1 MTSTPRKRPRAFGK
15 VEQLKSGNY
24 RAGYPDPRSAARPK
38 PYIWAPHTFAK
49 KAPAD
54 AWLAKTKADIDAG
67 SWLHPDDEAARDAA
81 AAAEAE
87 RKRITLGEYAAT
99 WIKTRRNSKGMPLS
113 PNTIRERERLL
124 RPAAEKAPDHPGGP
138 LAELVPLVLA
148 DITADRVRAWY
159 AAQQDRGTITQTSRA
174 YELLKAIMTTALED
188 ELIDKQPCTI
198 KGGSTASTGIEH
210 RPPADETEFE
220 RLLSW
225 TPAEYKALVVI
236 GAASGCR
243 YGEAVDLR
251 ADDITVH
258 HDDSGEV
265 EYVIV
270 RIDSQVGR
278 DESEAKTGAD
288 PKSAKRNVLVYGAD
302 ADLIAARVDET
313 RGADYLFHALTDWG
327 QPLPYSTF
335 WRHFDKARKRAQLP
349 KTRFHDLR
357 NYAGTRYAQTGA
369 TLKEIQDR
377 LGHRTVAAAMR
388 YQHAGNEARLAQ
400 LAAAAG
406 RPRRVTPSP

>member
-1 MTSTPRKRPRAFGK
+1 
-15 VEQLKSGNY
+15 
-24 RAGYPDPRSAARPK
+24 
-38 PYIWAPHTFAK
+38 
-49 KAPAD
+49 
-54 AWLAKTKADIDAG
+54 
-67 SWLHPDDEAARDAA
+67 
-81 AAAEAE
+81 
-87 RKRITLGEYAAT
+87 
-99 WIKTRRNSKGMPLS
+99 MPLS

-210 RPPADETEFE
+210 RPPADEAEFE

-251 ADDITVH
+251 AEDITVH
-258 HDDSGEV
+258 HDDNGEV

-278 DESEAKTGAD
+278 DESEAETGAA
-288 PKSAKRNVLVYGAD
+288 PKSEKRDVLVYGAD

-357 NYAGTRYAQTGA
+357 HYAGTRYAQTGA

-388 YQHAGNEARLAQ
+388 YQHAGNEARLAE
-400 LAAAAG
+400 LAAAAA
-406 RPRRVTPSP
+406 RPRRATPST

>member
-1 MTSTPRKRPRAFGK
+1 MTTTPRKRPRTFGK

-24 RAGYPDPRSAARPK
+24 RAGYPDPRSTARPK

-67 SWLHPDDEAARDAA
+67 SWLHPDDAAERTRA

-99 WIKTRRNSKGMPLS
+99 WNKNRRNSKGMPLS
-113 PNTIRERERLL
+113 PNTVRERERLL

-148 DITADRVRAWY
+148 DITADRVREWY
-159 AAQQDRGTITQTSRA
+159 ATQQERGTLTQTSRA
-174 YELLKAIMTTALED
+174 YELLKAIMATALED

-210 RPPADETEFE
+210 APPSNEDQFVKMLDA
-220 RLLSW
+220 
-225 TPAEYKALVVI
+225 TPKRYKALVVVA
-236 GAASGCR
+236 AASGCR

-251 ADDITVH
+251 ADDIAVH
-258 HDDSGEV
+258 LDEAGAV
-265 EYVIV
+265 EYVVV
-270 RIDSQVGR
+270 RIDSQKGR
-278 DESEAKTGAD
+278 DQSEAATGAD
-288 PKSAKRNVLVYGAD
+288 PKSSKRNVLVYGED
-302 ADLIAARVDET
+302 ADIIAQHTEGLSGRAL
-313 RGADYLFHALTDWG
+313 LFPAVTSDA
-327 QPLPYSTF
+327 PLPESTF
-335 WRHFDKARKRAQLP
+335 WRHFNKARIAAELP

-357 NYAGTRYAQTGA
+357 HYAGTRYAQGGA
-369 TLKEIQDR
+369 TLKEIMAR
-377 LGHRTVAAAMR
+377 LGHTTASTAMR
-388 YQHAGNEARLAQ
+388 YQHDADEARRAQ
-400 LAAAAG
+400 LAAAAA
-406 RPRRVTPSP
+406 RPRRATPST

>member
-67 SWLHPDDEAARDAA
+67 SWLHPDDETARDAA

-113 PNTIRERERLL
+113 PNTVRERERML

-138 LAELVPLVLA
+138 LAELVPLMLA
-148 DITADRVRAWY
+148 DITADRVREWY
-159 AAQQDRGTITQTSRA
+159 ATQQERGTLTQTSRA

-210 RPPADETEFE
+210 APPSNEDQFVK
-220 RLLSW
+220 LLDA
-225 TPAEYKALVVI
+225 TPKRYKALVVVA
-236 GAASGCR
+236 AASGCR

-258 HDDSGEV
+258 LDEAGAV
-265 EYVIV
+265 EHVIV
-270 RIDSQVGR
+270 RIDSQAGR
-278 DESEAKTGAD
+278 DASEAASGAK
-288 PKSAKRNVLVYGAD
+288 PKSGKGDVLVYGED
-302 ADLIAARVDET
+302 ADIIAQHAEGLSGR
-313 RGADYLFHALTDWG
+313 ALLFPAVTSDA
-327 QPLPYSTF
+327 PLPPSTF
-335 WRHFDKARKRAQLP
+335 WRHFDKARIAAGLP

-357 NYAGTRYAQTGA
+357 HYAGTRYAQTGA
-369 TLKEIQDR
+369 TIKEIQDR
-377 LGHRTVAAAMR
+377 LRHKTASAAMR
-388 YQHAGNEARLAQ
+388 YQHAGDEARLAQ
-400 LAAAAG
+400 LAAAAA
-406 RPRRVTPSP
+406 RPRRAAASS